1 MAEPQVAFQI
11 RLPVPQRDKLRTI
24 ADIEGTS
31 INDIIRRL
39 VAATPAPKRDKE
51 TEG

>member
-39 VAATPAPKRDKE
+39 VAATPAPVKQPVEED
-51 TEG
+51 